1 MINTERNEKEKK
13 KTDDYD
19 NSLCLYHIK
28 IDNKNKI
35 EEFRDEA
42 LQRKLMELT
51 NSIYLDKDDNIGQEL
66 NKFFYDILPDNKENN
81 VLKVNYS
88 LSDKI
93 KENNS
98 KHQINKLG
106 EDYMTQIMNLKISQ
120 NFVLSRDMNE
130 KLSVILSMFFRK
142 IKKSKKYKS
151 NEEIIKDI
159 NEISMK
165 MSGFLE
171 MYKVKNEYNKPYV
184 VENDN
189 EKTFFMN
196 NVSRISKVINIPNEF
211 NRNKHA
217 NDNNKRYCFREI
229 KTKKKIDIPL
239 EILVLRDKFESV
251 KRLKLILKRDINSNE
266 TLSLEEKDIINNMF
280 ILFNIELLFP
290 HLFEIELDLSNENI
304 LKGEI
309 SSIKAQYNKFLEKT
323 KKNDITTNYQS
334 ENKNRIYDVHR
345 KSVFNESNKS
355 VIDDYDIVSG
365 GSFSMVSSV
374 KDSKEEEIK
383 KQEHFIKKYMPSLE
397 MIIIYWYFISQLKIT
412 KLINCTIPIN
422 LEDKIIL
429 MLKEKKIY
437 LFEFN
442 ILSNVK
448 SDSLFDIT
456 LDFNS
461 LDNKL
466 FSQVLSFLLK
476 SDKMTGCRLSFFP
489 PEEYFEPPFLLNLLL
504 NSDKSRSSR
513 YIKEIKI
520 NENIDI
526 FLLRKLSEFF
536 EVNINNFFI
545 FFINKLR
552 FTELSLVFEIPG
564 ILQKIDY
571 YEIVIIKLI
580 LNMFIHIDKSEK
592 TKFSL
597 NSFSIIADNLSFNNR
612 KHPFLNHFFE
622 NINIFKKKE
631 LNMQKLTF
639 KVKMSEIR
647 DIYKI
652 IPYNIIYLTIGS
664 FDIVTLESFVE
675 YITSVEFNIHSRL
688 RALQITLGNTL
699 INIEE
704 CFDILERLLVESP
717 KTLEEISIYTN
728 IITNYT
734 FIKKL
739 LEKTNYN
746 RIEKIFIQFNIKS
759 LENSDFKKQF
769 TEEIIDKDDKDNNFM
784 NLYYINRNET
794 DKEKILKIMNAIKNK
809 YNPKFM
815 NYYIFLELEK
825 FMVKKSKK
833 QNIIQYK

>member
-1 MINTERNEKEKK
+1 
-13 KTDDYD
+13 
-19 NSLCLYHIK
+19 
-28 IDNKNKI
+28 
-35 EEFRDEA
+35 
-42 LQRKLMELT
+42 
-51 NSIYLDKDDNIGQEL
+51 
-66 NKFFYDILPDNKENN
+66 
-81 VLKVNYS
+81 
-88 LSDKI
+88 
-93 KENNS
+93 
-98 KHQINKLG
+98 
-106 EDYMTQIMNLKISQ
+106 
-120 NFVLSRDMNE
+120 
-130 KLSVILSMFFRK
+130 
-142 IKKSKKYKS
+142 
-151 NEEIIKDI
+151 
-159 NEISMK
+159 
-165 MSGFLE
+165 
-171 MYKVKNEYNKPYV
+171 
-184 VENDN
+184 
-189 EKTFFMN
+189 
-196 NVSRISKVINIPNEF
+196 
-211 NRNKHA
+211 
-217 NDNNKRYCFREI
+217 
-229 KTKKKIDIPL
+229 
-239 EILVLRDKFESV
+239 
-251 KRLKLILKRDINSNE
+251 
-266 TLSLEEKDIINNMF
+266 
-280 ILFNIELLFP
+280 
-290 HLFEIELDLSNENI
+290 
-304 LKGEI
+304 
-309 SSIKAQYNKFLEKT
+309 
-323 KKNDITTNYQS
+323 
-334 ENKNRIYDVHR
+334 
-345 KSVFNESNKS
+345 
-355 VIDDYDIVSG
+355 
-365 GSFSMVSSV
+365 MVSSV

-448 SDSLFDIT
+448 SDTLLDIT

-504 NSDKSRSSR
+504 NSDKTRSSR

-520 NENIDI
+520 NENVDI

-545 FFINKLR
+545 FFINKPK
-552 FTELSLVFEIPG
+552 FNELSLVFDIPG

-612 KHPFLNHFFE
+612 KYPFLNHFFE
-622 NINIFKKKE
+622 NIIIFKKKD

-664 FDIVTLESFVE
+664 FDIVTFESFVE

-688 RALQITLGNTL
+688 KALQITLGNTI

-746 RIEKIFIQFNIKS
+746 RIEKIFIQFNGKS
-759 LENSDFKKQF
+759 LENSDFKKQYR
-769 TEEIIDKDDKDNNFM
+769 EEVIDTDDKDNNFM
-784 NLYYINRNET
+784 NLYFVDRKEA